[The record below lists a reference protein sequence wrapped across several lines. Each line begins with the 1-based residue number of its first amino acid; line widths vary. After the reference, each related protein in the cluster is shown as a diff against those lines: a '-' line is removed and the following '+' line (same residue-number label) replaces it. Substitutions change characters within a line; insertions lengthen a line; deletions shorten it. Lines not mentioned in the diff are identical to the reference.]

1 VELGDNRGIVMR
13 VTERHQPQAI
23 PFDDVADDIRNGIE
37 TERAQVLAQ
46 EAFEDARSRLE
57 SGESASQ
64 VAGAYDANWQTFELV
79 RRNAADIPGSI
90 LQQAFLL
97 ARPENDSKSIGEATL
112 PGGGKAL
119 ITVTR
124 VQDGQVDSLTEAELN
139 GMRGFLADRVSRL
152 EFAALFETLREQASI
167 KRAD

>member
-1 VELGDNRGIVMR
+1 
-13 VTERHQPQAI
+13 
-23 PFDDVADDIRNGIE
+23 
-37 TERAQVLAQ
+37 
-46 EAFEDARSRLE
+46 
-57 SGESASQ
+57 
-64 VAGAYDANWQTFELV
+64 
-79 RRNAADIPGSI
+79 
-90 LQQAFLL
+90 L